1 MKKDTFEVLR
11 RYYNTCLES
20 FHPSEEAL
28 KTNICG
34 FLNCLYVTDEI
45 DEIEY
50 SKIVQHLKKKTKLT
64 IRVIK

>member
-1 MKKDTFEVLR
+1 MKKDTFKVLR

-20 FHPSEEAL
+20 FHPSEAL

-34 FLNCLYVTDEI
+34 FLNCLYVTGEI